1 MSNPADIWVVFVT
14 TDTVESARALAQ
26 AAVRERHAACVNII
40 PGVTSIYMWEGA
52 ERADAECLL
61 VMKTT
66 AARYPALE
74 SYIRARHTYDT
85 PEILAVAAGAVSA
98 AYADWVR
105 RTCDADTPD

>member
-26 AAVRERHAACVNII
+26 AVVREGHAACVNII
-40 PGVTSIYMWEGA
+40 PGVTSVYVWEGA

-66 AARYPALE
+66 ATRYPALE
-74 SYIRARHTYDT
+74 SCIRARHTYST
-85 PEILAVAAGAVSA
+85 PEILAVAAAAVA
-98 AYADWVR
+98 APYAAWVR
-105 RTCDADTPD
+105 QSCDADTPD